1 MFELGE
7 EMNNVVNQ
15 KVQEAFGISYD
26 EYSKLPF
33 DEQQALMKAYHKKK
47 KTKKSNMVR
56 VMIGSGEDAM
66 FINIKRGKKVMLFDG
81 TIVGSGITPEE
92 SQRRLEER
100 FNKIFKEP
108 STTKQKV
115 LSIFKKNKV

>member
-7 EMNNVVNQ
+7 EMKNVVNQ
-15 KVQEAFGISYD
+15 KVQEAFGMSYD

-56 VMIGSGEDAM
+56 VMIGTGEDAM

-81 TIVGSGITPEE
+81 TIVEVGITPEE

-100 FNKIFKEP
+100 FNKIVEES

-115 LSIFKKNKV
+115 LSIFRKK